1 MCATPLNSTGDTSMS
16 FREYRYQV
24 QVRDCARLIAEYA
37 ADGVSE
43 YANTEWTNRLKKSYP
58 MKSAHKEFNY
68 CIQNLGRSQDIRII
82 DTKTG
87 RVLDTHIPEVS
98 A

>member
-1 MCATPLNSTGDTSMS
+1 MN
-16 FREYRYQV
+16 FRQYRYQV
-24 QVRDCARLIAEYA
+24 QIRDCARMIAEYA
-37 ADGVSE
+37 ADGVPE
-43 YANTEWTNRLKKSYP
+43 YADTEWKNRLKKSYP
-58 MKSAHKEFNY
+58 MKSALREFEY

-87 RVLDTHIPEVS
+87 RVLQTHIPEVS